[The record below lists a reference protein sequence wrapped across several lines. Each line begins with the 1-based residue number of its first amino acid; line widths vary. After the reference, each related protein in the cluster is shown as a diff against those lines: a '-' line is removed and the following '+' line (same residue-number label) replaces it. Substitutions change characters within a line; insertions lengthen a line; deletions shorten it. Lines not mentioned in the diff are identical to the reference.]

1 MKMIFTCASCV
12 PLRGQRCGWPSTSLI
27 SLRWISLF
35 VKHGLIGRITRLYRC
50 RHTLKLVLRG
60 EWPKLSPATKTHLSV
75 TLQRCASHLVQ
86 HPAAPRCTALIA
98 LVHNPWTHPALDSI
112 LNGQPDSEH
121 EEGRSRIYF
130 FSSFSLRNL
139 GFIFVVIQVIQVVAK
154 KIIRPGII
162 NNTRIKYN
170 DKIKF
175 RWFLFWKIKFE
186 NCSL

>member
-1 MKMIFTCASCV
+1 MKVQWKKRRELLWIPRHISQKFSFRRTE
-12 PLRGQRCGWPSTSLI
+12 GWDSFLTVAFI
-27 SLRWISLF
+27 
-35 VKHGLIGRITRLYRC
+35 VC

-121 EEGRSRIYF
+121 EEGRSHSHLF
-130 FSSFSLRNL
+130 FSSYISRYTR
-139 GFIFVVIQVIQVVAK
+139 FVVENEKESLSVAIVDEFHTFDLMEK
-154 KIIRPGII
+154 
-162 NNTRIKYN
+162 NM
-170 DKIKF
+170 
-175 RWFLFWKIKFE
+175 
-186 NCSL
+186 